1 MYCESRAILTS
12 RYFPL
17 LLAVYNCHTGSNQRG
32 TAHGSS
38 ARSSASLKR
47 CAFASCDKSGHGMD
61 HSCAIFQKR
70 PAEPTSSS
78 RGRQVQSSK
87 ACGMARSHSPWA
99 LIPSQAAMDATYVA
113 ASPGMICHSRS
124 QYISFCLIQHSS
136 ALLTIEKSYCDRPSL
151 RCTQPSHR
159 TIH

>member
-61 HSCAIFQKR
+61 HSCAIFQER

-87 ACGMARSHSPWA
+87 ACGTARSHSPWA

-124 QYISFCLIQHSS
+124 QYISFCPIRHPS